1 LNAEGRGQFLGDF
14 KPDDKI
20 LVLLN
25 TGEYIFTGFDL
36 STHFDDRMI
45 HLERFDEDKPV
56 SAVYYEGEK
65 EEWFVKRFLPEYSK
79 TATGFIGEHEQ
90 SKLWVASTL
99 HHPHVRIRYNR
110 RFKHTRDRED
120 DILDLRGFISVKG
133 VKALGNKLSSLP
145 VTEVS
150 LEPPVEELEQSHER
164 ELQAARDADAERERQ
179 ANLAENA
186 AAAADAAAATD
197 DLATDDLASGADDS
211 SHADG
216 DATDAA
222 GAAET
227 ATTPGGQG
235 SLF

>member
-1 LNAEGRGQFLGDF
+1 
-14 KPDDKI
+14 
-20 LVLLN
+20 
-25 TGEYIFTGFDL
+25 
-36 STHFDDRMI
+36 
-45 HLERFDEDKPV
+45 
-56 SAVYYEGEK
+56 VYYEGEK

-90 SKLWVASTL
+90 SKLWVAATL

-179 ANLAENA
+179 ANLVENA
-186 AAAADAAAATD
+186 ADADADTDDGDAVADDAATD
-197 DLATDDLASGADDS
+197 DPSLGEGDS
-211 SHADG
+211 SHADD

-222 GAAET
+222 GAAEA

>member
-1 LNAEGRGQFLGDF
+1 
-14 KPDDKI
+14 
-20 LVLLN
+20 
-25 TGEYIFTGFDL
+25 
-36 STHFDDRMI
+36 
-45 HLERFDEDKPV
+45 
-56 SAVYYEGEK
+56 
-65 EEWFVKRFLPEYSK
+65 
-79 TATGFIGEHEQ
+79 
-90 SKLWVASTL
+90 
-99 HHPHVRIRYNR
+99 VRIRYNR

-179 ANLAENA
+179 ANLAENGA
-186 AAAADAAAATD
+186 DADAADDAASD
-197 DLATDDLASGADDS
+197 DLATGADDS

>member
-1 LNAEGRGQFLGDF
+1 M
-14 KPDDKI
+14 
-20 LVLLN
+20 LN

-36 STHFDDRMI
+36 STHFDERML

-56 SAVYYEGEK
+56 SVVYYEGEK
-65 EEWFVKRFLPEYSK
+65 EEWFVKRFLPEFSK
-79 TATGFIGEHEQ
+79 NATGFIGDHEQ

-133 VKALGNKLSSLP
+133 VKALGNKLSALP

-150 LEPPVEELEQSHER
+150 LEAPVKDLEEAHEK
-164 ELQAARDADAERERQ
+164 ELQAARDADAQREQ
-179 ANLAENA
+179 EAKTPEAGNGDT
-186 AAAADAAAATD
+186 ADAAAA
-197 DLATDDLASGADDS
+197 AAPAEEVPVKQNSPAESADS
-211 SHADG
+211 S
-216 DATDAA
+216 
-222 GAAET
+222 
-227 ATTPGGQG
+227 GQA